1 MIKSVA
7 VIIFLFST
15 FNSYASD
22 DPNSCVILTN
32 DADRLNCY
40 DLIFKKSVTISR
52 SNNSQWKLKED
63 ISKIDDS
70 KNVFL
75 TLNSKD
81 TFQTR
86 FKKNRTVS
94 LLIMCRENT
103 TSVIFNFADV
113 FMSDNAGG
121 GTVTFRID
129 KEKAFKKNLRE
140 STDNNA
146 LGLWSGGRSIPF
158 IKSMFDKDNLLMR
171 FAPYNESFSTVNFNI
186 TGLKKSII
194 ELAAACGWK
203 V

>member
-1 MIKSVA
+1 M
-7 VIIFLFST
+7 FLLST
-15 FNSYASD
+15 SYLYASD
-22 DPNSCVILTN
+22 DPNSCVILSN

-40 DLIFKKSVTISR
+40 DLIFKKSVAISQ
-52 SNNSQWKLKED
+52 SNNSQWKLRED

-75 TLNSKD
+75 TLNSDD

-94 LLIMCRENT
+94 LLIMCRENN
-103 TSVIFNFADV
+103 TSVIFNFADA

-158 IKSMFDKDNLLMR
+158 IKSLFEKGNLLMR
-171 FAPYNESFSTVNFNI
+171 FAPYNESSSTVNFNI
-186 TGLKKSII
+186 SGLKKSIPS
-194 ELAAACGWK
+194 LAAACGWK